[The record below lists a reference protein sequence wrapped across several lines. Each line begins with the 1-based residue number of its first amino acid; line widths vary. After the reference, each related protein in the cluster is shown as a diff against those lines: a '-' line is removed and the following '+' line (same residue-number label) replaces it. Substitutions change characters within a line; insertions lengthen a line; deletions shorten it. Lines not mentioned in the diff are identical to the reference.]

1 MRLSRASSAS
11 QSAASSAS
19 YVPAC
24 ALRRVTDVRPI
35 DLNDRNILVTGS
47 LGFIG
52 ASLVIRLLNTLH
64 GCTIVGIDD
73 MSADSDPWPSWR
85 AERIYDAIDGSNEYV
100 AVFDTIND
108 LELLEELFSDYR
120 FDVVVHLAGR
130 TGVRQSVDDPF
141 PYVESNIAGF
151 CNILEMCARH
161 RVKHLVYASSS
172 SVYGDEPRVPFSEDC
187 RADKPL
193 SLYAA
198 TKRCDELLAYAYASE
213 HGLPCTGLRFFTVYG
228 PAGRPDML
236 CLKAA
241 EKMVLGKT
249 IDLYDSGH
257 MLRDFTYIDDVV
269 DAIVA
274 VMGGAPCGYCNA
286 DAPCSVY
293 NVGYGNPT
301 SVADFLLMLYDELV
315 GAGVM
320 PGDGCMMVRPTDAQ
334 VGDVQVTRADTDSL
348 WNDYGVRPKVGVR
361 DGLHRFAEW
370 YAEVVVDEG

>member
-1 MRLSRASSAS
+1 M
-11 QSAASSAS
+11 
-19 YVPAC
+19 
-24 ALRRVTDVRPI
+24 TDMKLI

-52 ASLVIRLLNTLH
+52 ASLVMRLLQTLH
-64 GCTIVGIDD
+64 GCTIVGMDD
-73 MSADSDPWPSWR
+73 MSADSEPWMGWR
-85 AERIYDAIDGSNEYV
+85 IEMIGDAVDNNNKYM
-100 AVFDTIND
+100 AVFGSVSDHD
-108 LELLEELFSDYR
+108 LLEELFSDYR

-141 PYVESNIAGF
+141 PYVETNIGGF
-151 CNILEMCARH
+151 HEVLDACARH
-161 RVKHLVYASSS
+161 KVKHLVYASSS
-172 SVYGDEPRVPFSEDC
+172 SVYGDEPRVPFSEGC
-187 RADKPL
+187 KADKPL

-213 HGLPCTGLRFFTVYG
+213 HGLPCTGLRFFTVYC

-241 EKMVLGKT
+241 EKMVRGQT

-286 DAPCSVY
+286 DVPCSVY

-301 SVADFLLMLYDELV
+301 SVADFLFMLYDELV

-320 PGDGCMMVRPTDAQ
+320 PGDGCMMVRPTDAP

-370 YAEVVVDEG
+370 YSERSRQTQRFTPLS

>member
-1 MRLSRASSAS
+1 MCER
-11 QSAASSAS
+11 Q
-19 YVPAC
+19 
-24 ALRRVTDVRPI
+24 T
-35 DLNDRNILVTGS
+35 DLNSKNILVTGS

-52 ASLVIRLLNTLH
+52 ASLVMRLLNTLH
-64 GCTIVGIDD
+64 GCTIVGMDD
-73 MSADSDPWPSWR
+73 TSADSEPWMGWR
-85 AERIYDAIDGSNEYV
+85 AERIYEAIDESNEYV

-108 LELLEELFSDYR
+108 LELLEELFSDYD

-130 TGVRQSVDDPF
+130 TGVRESVDNPF

-161 RVKHLVYASSS
+161 RVRHLVYASSS
-172 SVYGDEPRVPFSEDC
+172 SVYGDEPRVPFSEGC
-187 RADKPL
+187 KADKPL

-241 EKMVLGKT
+241 ERMVLGQT

-274 VMGGAPCGYCNA
+274 VMGKAPMA
-286 DAPCSVY
+286 DIDEYGRIEPPSHVY

-315 GAGVM
+315 CAGVI
-320 PGDGCMMVRPTDAQ
+320 PDDGCMRVRPTDAQ

-348 WNDYGVRPKVGVR
+348 WNDYGVRPKVGVQ

-370 YAEVVVDEG
+370 YSEVVANEG